1 MPRPAAV
8 LVAAGLATTVLAGC
22 TKPAPKITVLGGGKV
37 VTIAPSTYCFDVA
50 HCRHSARI
58 DLPSFSTAADE
69 KVLIDVPKEVV
80 RRGWIVSA
88 LTLNGTKQLA
98 TSGPIRN
105 SHTYRVPS
113 GVNSGNPF
121 IVQVNE
127 LHGSAANGSVWSFVV
142 QVSPTKS

>member
-8 LVAAGLATTVLAGC
+8 LVAAGLAATVLAGC
-22 TKPAPKITVLGGGKV
+22 NKPAPKITVLGGGKV
-37 VTIAPSTYCFDVA
+37 VTISPSTYCFDAA
-50 HCRHSARI
+50 HCRHSTGV
-58 DLPSFSTAADE
+58 DLPSFTTAADE
-69 KVLIDVPKEVV
+69 KVLIDVPKEVE
-80 RRGWIVSA
+80 RRGWVVSA
-88 LTLNGTKQLA
+88 LTLNGKTQLA

-113 GVNSGNPF
+113 GVNSGDPF

-127 LHGSAANGSVWSFVV
+127 LHSSSSNGSVWSFLV